1 MTAPV
6 RPVHQNRAV
15 TSPIS
20 GDDPGWKPGSGTA
33 LATFRVVWIA
43 YLSAQALLAGVVAF
57 LAVDQRTSGSWLLP
71 AGMVAV
77 ASVAGAALPQVM
89 ARPLDA
95 SDAAA
100 LLASYRARFF
110 VRTAFANMV
119 PMVGFAAF
127 VVSGRPLAYGAA
139 AVVGILLLVLRAA
152 PSQGNLARDQ
162 AELDL
167 AGSPVRLVD
176 ALSTPLAGRA

>member
-1 MTAPV
+1 MAG
-6 RPVHQNRAV
+6 PVHQNRAV

-20 GDDPGWKPGSGTA
+20 GDDPGWKLASGTA
-33 LATFRVVWIA
+33 LGTFRLVWIA
-43 YLSAQALLAGVVAF
+43 YLLAQAMVAGVVAF

-77 ASVAGAALPQVM
+77 AAVAGAALPQVM
-89 ARPLDA
+89 ARPLDTT
-95 SDAAA
+95 DAAS
-100 LLASYRARFF
+100 LVASYRARFF

-127 VVSGRPLAYGAA
+127 IVAGRPLAYATA
-139 AVVGILLLVLRAA
+139 AVVGVLLLVLRAA

-167 AGSPVRLVD
+167 AGSPLRLVE
-176 ALSTPLAGRA
+176 ALAAPLPGRA